1 MKTKRGIYRRI
12 ILVLIITGVVFL
24 GLFTALY
31 FYQRMEEQFI
41 FDEANNQFSK
51 EVNSIISLYT
61 RQMNQIVVDYRE
73 WEALAEYIDEYEK
86 YWFDENISSILFSFN
101 LDYVGVYDS
110 TLQLIHEASSDDIF
124 LRGFITKEALLKLK
138 EDQIINYYQAT
149 PGGIIEICGTSIQIS
164 NHLSPSKTLTRGYF
178 FVARSFNKPLL
189 NELSTI
195 LKARVQVLKLTDTLA
210 ITNTYS
216 VYSSIKLS
224 DEAGKP
230 VAKLVSIR
238 DYYALKLYE
247 HMSWYMLLILWSLSV
262 SILVI
267 IHFSLTKWII
277 RPMKL
282 VSNILETDDLQLIRR
297 LKQEP
302 GEFEHLG
309 MLFEKNITQKN
320 ELRIAKEKAEESD
333 LQKSAFLAN
342 MSHEIRTPMNGIL
355 GFTELLKESDLQ
367 GKNQKKYVEIIEKSG
382 IRMLNVIN
390 DIISIS
396 KVESKQMEVSLSETN
411 VNEQVEYIY
420 NFFKPEVEKK
430 GVRLILRKGLSSDQ
444 SVINTDAEKLYAIL
458 TNLVKNAIKFTNDG
472 TIEFGYKLVP
482 MIHESSIQ
490 FYVKD
495 TGSGIQPHQQQIIF
509 DRFRQGSD
517 IHSPVREG
525 AGLGLS
531 ISKAYVEMLGGKIWV
546 ESGPDGHQ
554 SEEGNL
560 PAGKAGGSTF
570 FFTIPYKTTD
580 KEQIRIDNT
589 GSGDKSNDL
598 AQSIVKQLKL
608 LIIEDDPTSTMFV
621 SIVLKDISGEILTA
635 ENGVDGLN
643 ICRKN
648 PDIDLVLMD
657 IKMPQMNGYEVTK
670 QIRTFNKEVIIIAQT
685 AYGLAGD
692 REKVI
697 EAGCNDYIS
706 KPINRIELME
716 MIDKYFNK

>member
-1 MKTKRGIYRRI
+1 
-12 ILVLIITGVVFL
+12 
-24 GLFTALY
+24 
-31 FYQRMEEQFI
+31 
-41 FDEANNQFSK
+41 
-51 EVNSIISLYT
+51 
-61 RQMNQIVVDYRE
+61 
-73 WEALAEYIDEYEK
+73 
-86 YWFDENISSILFSFN
+86 
-101 LDYVGVYDS
+101 
-110 TLQLIHEASSDDIF
+110 
-124 LRGFITKEALLKLK
+124 
-138 EDQIINYYQAT
+138 
-149 PGGIIEICGTSIQIS
+149 
-164 NHLSPSKTLTRGYF
+164 
-178 FVARSFNKPLL
+178 
-189 NELSTI
+189 
-195 LKARVQVLKLTDTLA
+195 
-210 ITNTYS
+210 
-216 VYSSIKLS
+216 
-224 DEAGKP
+224 
-230 VAKLVSIR
+230 
-238 DYYALKLYE
+238 
-247 HMSWYMLLILWSLSV
+247 
-262 SILVI
+262 
-267 IHFSLTKWII
+267 
-277 RPMKL
+277 MKL
-282 VSNILETDDLQLIRR
+282 VSNILETDDLLLIRK

-309 MLFEKNITQKN
+309 KLFEKNITQKN
-320 ELRIAKEKAEESD
+320 ELRIAKEKAEKSD

-367 GKNQKKYVEIIEKSG
+367 GKDQKKYVEIIEKSG
-382 IRMLNVIN
+382 VRMLNVIN

-396 KVESKQMEVSLSETN
+396 KVESNQMEVSLSETN
-411 VNEQVEYIY
+411 INEQVDYIY
-420 NFFKPEVEKK
+420 NFFNPEVEKK
-430 GVRLILRKGLSSDQ
+430 GVILILRKGLSSDQ
-444 SVINTDAEKLYAIL
+444 SVIKTDAEKLYAIL

-495 TGSGIQPHQQQIIF
+495 TGSGIQPQQQQIIF

-546 ESGPDGHQ
+546 ESDSDGNQ
-554 SEEGNL
+554 SEEGR
-560 PAGKAGGSTF
+560 GSSF
-570 FFTIPYKTTD
+570 FFTIPYKTTY

-598 AQSIVKQLKL
+598 AQSIVKQLKF

-621 SIVLKDISGEILTA
+621 SIILKEFSREILTA
-635 ENGVDGLN
+635 VNGLDGLN

-648 PDIDLVLMD
+648 PDIDLILMD
-657 IKMPQMNGYEVTK
+657 IKMPQMNGYEATK

-692 REKVI
+692 REKAI

>member
-1 MKTKRGIYRRI
+1 MKIKFGIYHRI
-12 ILVLIITGVVFL
+12 IMVLIITGVIFL

-51 EVNSIISLYT
+51 EVNSIISLYR
-61 RQMNQIVVDYRE
+61 RQTNQILVDYRE

-86 YWFDENISSILFSFN
+86 YWFDENISSILYSFN

-110 TLQLIHEASSDDIF
+110 TLQTIHEASLDDIF
-124 LRGFITKEALLKLK
+124 SRGFIAKEALLKLK
-138 EDQIINYYQAT
+138 ENQFINYYQVT
-149 PGGIIEICGTSIQIS
+149 NDGIIEICGTKIQIS
-164 NHLSPSKTLTRGYF
+164 NHLTPSKNLTRGYF

-195 LKARVQVLKLTDTLA
+195 LKARVQVIKLTDTIA
-210 ITNTYS
+210 IANTYT

-224 DEAGKP
+224 DWSGRP
-230 VAKLVSIR
+230 VAKLVSTR

-247 HMSWYMLLILWSLSV
+247 YMSWRMLLILWSLSV
-262 SILVI
+262 TILVI
-267 IHFSLTKWII
+267 IHFSLNKWII

-282 VSNILETDDLQLIRR
+282 VSNILETDDLLLIRK

-309 MLFEKNITQKN
+309 KLFEKNITQKN
-320 ELRIAKEKAEESD
+320 ELRIAKEKAEKSD

-367 GKNQKKYVEIIEKSG
+367 GKDQKKYVEIIEKSG
-382 IRMLNVIN
+382 VRMLNVIN

-396 KVESKQMEVSLSETN
+396 KVESNQMEVSLSETN
-411 VNEQVEYIY
+411 INEQVDYIY
-420 NFFKPEVEKK
+420 NFFNPEVEKK
-430 GVRLILRKGLSSDQ
+430 GVILILRKGLSSDQ
-444 SVINTDAEKLYAIL
+444 SVIKTDAEKLYAIL

-495 TGSGIQPHQQQIIF
+495 TGSGIQPQQQQIIF

-546 ESGPDGHQ
+546 ESDSDGNQ
-554 SEEGNL
+554 SEEGR
-560 PAGKAGGSTF
+560 GSSF
-570 FFTIPYKTTD
+570 FFTIPYKTTY

-598 AQSIVKQLKL
+598 AQSIVKQLKF

-621 SIVLKDISGEILTA
+621 SIILKEFSREILTA
-635 ENGVDGLN
+635 VNGLDGLN

-648 PDIDLVLMD
+648 PDIDLILMD
-657 IKMPQMNGYEVTK
+657 IKMPQMNGYEATK

-692 REKVI
+692 REKAI

>member
-1 MKTKRGIYRRI
+1 MKKKYGIYHRI
-12 ILVLIITGVVFL
+12 ILVLIITGVIFL

-51 EVNSIISLYT
+51 EVNSIISLYR
-61 RQMNQIVVDYRE
+61 RQTNQILVDYRE

-86 YWFDENISSILFSFN
+86 YWFDENISSILYSFN

-110 TLQLIHEASSDDIF
+110 TLQIIHEASLDDIF
-124 LRGFITKEALLKLK
+124 SPGFIVKEALLKLK
-138 EDQIINYYQAT
+138 EDQFINYYQVT
-149 PGGIIEICGTSIQIS
+149 NDGIIEICGTKIQIS
-164 NHLSPSKTLTRGYF
+164 NHLIPSKTLTRGYF

-195 LKARVQVLKLTDTLA
+195 LKAHVQVLKLTDTIA
-210 ITNTYS
+210 IANTYT

-224 DEAGKP
+224 DWSGQP
-230 VAKLVSIR
+230 VAKLVSTR

-247 HMSWYMLLILWSLSV
+247 YMSWYMLLILWLISV
-262 SILVI
+262 TTLVI
-267 IHFSLTKWII
+267 IHFSLTRWII

-309 MLFEKNITQKN
+309 KLFEKNITQKN

-367 GKNQKKYVEIIEKSG
+367 GKNQRKYVEIIEKSG
-382 IRMLNVIN
+382 VRMLNVIN

-396 KVESKQMEVSLSETN
+396 KVESNQMEVSLSETN

-420 NFFKPEVEKK
+420 NFFNPEVEKK
-430 GVRLILRKGLSSDQ
+430 GVSLILRKGLSSDQ
-444 SVINTDAEKLYAIL
+444 SVIITDAEKLYAIL
-458 TNLVKNAIKFTNDG
+458 TNLVKNAIKFTNEG
-472 TIEFGYKLVP
+472 TIEFGYKTVATGHDPLL
-482 MIHESSIQ
+482 Q

-495 TGSGIQPHQQQIIF
+495 TGSGIQPQQQKIIF
-509 DRFRQGSD
+509 NRFRQGSD
-517 IHSPVREG
+517 IHSGVREG
-525 AGLGLS
+525 SGLGLS

-546 ESGPDGHQ
+546 ESGFDGHQ
-554 SEEGNL
+554 LEEG
-560 PAGKAGGSTF
+560 KGSTF
-570 FFTIPYKTTD
+570 FFTIPYKTVH
-580 KEQIRIDNT
+580 KEQIMSENT
-589 GSGDKSNDL
+589 GSGGKSNHES
-598 AQSIVKQLKL
+598 QSIVKRLKL

-635 ENGVDGLN
+635 VNGVDGLN

-648 PDIDLVLMD
+648 PDIDLILMD
-657 IKMPQMNGYEVTK
+657 IKMPQMNGYEASK

-692 REKVI
+692 REKAI

-716 MIDKYFNK
+716 MINKYFYK

>member
-1 MKTKRGIYRRI
+1 MKKKYGIYHRI
-12 ILVLIITGVVFL
+12 ILVLITTGVVFI

-51 EVNSIISLYT
+51 EVNSIISIYR
-61 RQMNQIVVDYRE
+61 RQTNQIVVDYRE

-86 YWFDENISSILFSFN
+86 YWFDENISTILSSFN

-110 TLQLIHEASSDDIF
+110 TLQIIHEASSDNIL
-124 LRGFITKEALLKLK
+124 LRGFIAKEALLNLK
-138 EDQIINYYQAT
+138 ENQIINYYQAT
-149 PGGIIEICGTSIQIS
+149 TGGIVEICGTSIQIS
-164 NHLSPSKTLTRGYF
+164 NHLTPSKTLTRGYF

-195 LKARVQVLKLTDTLA
+195 LKAHVQVLKLSDTLA

-224 DEAGKP
+224 DWSGKP

-262 SILVI
+262 TILVI
-267 IHFSLTKWII
+267 IHFSLNKWII

-282 VSNILETDDLQLIRR
+282 VSNILETDDLLLIRR

-367 GKNQKKYVEIIEKSG
+367 GNDQKKYVGIIEKSG
-382 IRMLNVIN
+382 VRMLNVIN
-390 DIISIS
+390 DIINIS
-396 KVESKQMEVSLSETN
+396 KVESKQMEVSLLETN

-420 NFFKPEVEKK
+420 NFFDPEVKKK
-430 GVRLILRKGLSSDQ
+430 GVNIILRKGLASDQ
-444 SVINTDAEKLYAIL
+444 SIINTDAEKLYAIL
-458 TNLVKNAIKFTNDG
+458 TNLVKNAIKYTNEG
-472 TIEFGYKLVP
+472 TIEFGYELVARGTDP
-482 MIHESSIQ
+482 LLQ
-490 FYVKD
+490 FFVKD
-495 TGSGIQPHQQQIIF
+495 TGPGIQPQQQEIIF
-509 DRFRQGSD
+509 DRFKQGSD
-517 IHSPVREG
+517 LHNPVREG
-525 AGLGLS
+525 SGLGLS

-546 ESGPDGHQ
+546 ESDPDSHQ
-554 SEEGNL
+554 FEEGR
-560 PAGKAGGSTF
+560 GSTF
-570 FFTIPYKTTD
+570 FFTIPYKTIQ
-580 KEQIRIDNT
+580 KEQIMAENT
-589 GSGDKSNDL
+589 GSGGKSNHES
-598 AQSIVKQLKL
+598 QSIVRR
-608 LIIEDDPTSTMFV
+608 P
-621 SIVLKDISGEILTA
+621 
-635 ENGVDGLN
+635 N
-643 ICRKN
+643 IN
-648 PDIDLVLMD
+648 HV
-657 IKMPQMNGYEVTK
+657 
-670 QIRTFNKEVIIIAQT
+670 
-685 AYGLAGD
+685 
-692 REKVI
+692 
-697 EAGCNDYIS
+697 
-706 KPINRIELME
+706 RIHCP
-716 MIDKYFNK
+716 

>member
-1 MKTKRGIYRRI
+1 MKTKNGIYHRI

-51 EVNSIISLYT
+51 EVNSIISLYR
-61 RQMNQIVVDYRE
+61 RQTNQIVVDYRE

-86 YWFDENISSILFSFN
+86 YWFDENISSILSSFN

-110 TLQLIHEASSDDIF
+110 TYQLIHEASSDDIF
-124 LRGFITKEALLKLK
+124 SRGFITKEVLLKLK

-164 NHLSPSKTLTRGYF
+164 NHLTPSKTLTRGYF

-195 LKARVQVLKLTDTLA
+195 LKAHVQVLNLTDTIA

-216 VYSSIKLS
+216 VYSAIKLPDWS
-224 DEAGKP
+224 GQP
-230 VAKLVSIR
+230 VAKLVSTR
-238 DYYALKLYE
+238 EYYALQLYE
-247 HMSWYMLLILWSLSV
+247 YMSWIMLLILWLLSLSTL
-262 SILVI
+262 II
-267 IHFSLTKWII
+267 IHFSLNKWII
-277 RPMKL
+277 RPMRL

-302 GEFEHLG
+302 GEFEYLG
-309 MLFEKNITQKN
+309 LLFEKNIAQKN

-355 GFTELLKESDLQ
+355 GFTELLKESDLP

-382 IRMLNVIN
+382 VRMLNVIN
-390 DIISIS
+390 DIICIS
-396 KVESKQMEVSLSETN
+396 KVESNQMEVSISETN

-420 NFFKPEVEKK
+420 NFFNPEVEKK

-458 TNLVKNAIKFTNDG
+458 TNLVKNAIKFTNEG

-482 MIHESSIQ
+482 MIHEPSIQ

-495 TGSGIQPHQQQIIF
+495 TGSGIQPQQQKIIF
-509 DRFRQGSD
+509 NRFRQGSD
-517 IHSPVREG
+517 IHSGVREG

-546 ESGPDGHQ
+546 ESGSDSNQ
-554 SEEGNL
+554 LEEGR
-560 PAGKAGGSTF
+560 GSTF
-570 FFTIPYKTTD
+570 FFTIPYK
-580 KEQIRIDNT
+580 KIHNEQIRINNT
-589 GSGDKSNDL
+589 GIIDKSN
-598 AQSIVKQLKL
+598 AQTQSIVKQLKL
-608 LIIEDDPTSTMFV
+608 LIIEDDPTSTMFA

-635 ENGVDGLN
+635 GNGVDGLN

-648 PDIDLVLMD
+648 PDIDLILMD
-657 IKMPQMNGYEVTK
+657 VKMPQMDGYEVTK
-670 QIRTFNKEVIIIAQT
+670 QIRAFNKEVIIIAQT

-692 REKVI
+692 REKAI

-706 KPINRIELME
+706 KPINRIELRE
-716 MIDKYFNK
+716 MIDKYFYK